1 MKKEIR
7 ITIDGFCG
15 TGKTLLAFAFAD
27 FLKQNGIEDA
37 QITFLN
43 DSGIQFEEAEGR
55 RIIEEA
61 VAHNFW
67 KDTEFV
73 FVERNTPRPFIAE
86 GVSENPRRWKAK
98 PDQYTPIF
106 SNQEH
111 IDYEMGRGQPMT
123 DEPHGFSTAEV
134 MERHYGLGS
143 AKLPA
148 KLRLRPSTREILEQ
162 ARQANPNALNA
173 SAALLPHKTRDEMIA
188 EAEARLKGDDYADRS
203 VQSFLGLAEAA
214 KDDELRIGT
223 PLFDRKTHGALA
235 SAGGDALL
243 TMTSQQVRESSPILE
258 TLEDITK
265 NHFAVRATD
274 ARVFRPEGGWPA
286 EFGGTVLGHPLGQ
299 DNGDHN
305 GELESGFKYQ
315 MQIHPL
321 TGETRNQMLV
331 RARPFIRT
339 AHLGG
344 HLALDYSNLP
354 VDLVFDEQCGVRW
367 KIEAEMLQ
375 TQQEV
380 DTIFEQA
387 QGDTVVKQPRGMS
400 RSVMHI
406 DDAGLWPGGVAPIA
420 SPADPV
426 LKDQMERIADLDV
439 WKSYPDSRRG
449 MTICKPAEALLQAE
463 EMMLS
468 QNLTR
473 VADVNNNGQV
483 DLPKTGD

>member
-1 MKKEIR
+1 
-7 ITIDGFCG
+7 
-15 TGKTLLAFAFAD
+15 
-27 FLKQNGIEDA
+27 
-37 QITFLN
+37 
-43 DSGIQFEEAEGR
+43 
-55 RIIEEA
+55 
-61 VAHNFW
+61 
-67 KDTEFV
+67 
-73 FVERNTPRPFIAE
+73 
-86 GVSENPRRWKAK
+86 
-98 PDQYTPIF
+98 
-106 SNQEH
+106 
-111 IDYEMGRGQPMT
+111 MT

-148 KLRLRPSTREILEQ
+148 KLRLRPSPREILEQ
-162 ARQANPNALNA
+162 ARQANPDALNA

-214 KDDELRIGT
+214 KDDELRVGTQLTSFVDANLVRRKYAKQHILDLQNKNNEAKEYLRTEEFKCQALLDEMLKDPALVAILGEFRINSVHLIPPPAQASYLGYRKRDSEDNDTLPVLDVFISRWDRQPVTQPDLVRLYTALQPQFPEIYLQRKLQNSGISGAHAPERAST

-331 RARPFIRT
+331 RTHPFIRT

-367 KIEAEMLQ
+367 KTEAEMLQ

-387 QGDTVVKQPRGMS
+387 QVAQLPKPPAEVK
-400 RSVMHI
+400 VE
-406 DDAGLWPGGVAPIA
+406 LN
-420 SPADPV
+420 DPV
-426 LKDQMERIADLDV
+426 AANLLKVRD
-439 WKSYPDSRRG
+439 
-449 MTICKPAEALLQAE
+449 
-463 EMMLS
+463 
-468 QNLTR
+468 
-473 VADVNNNGQV
+473 
-483 DLPKTGD
+483 

>member
-7 ITIDGFCG
+7 ITIDGVCNS
-15 TGKTLLAFAFAD
+15 GKTLLAWAFAD
-27 FLKQNGIEDA
+27 FLRQNGVEDA
-37 QITFLN
+37 QIAFFN
-43 DSGIQFEEAEGR
+43 DGMAPPEEMP
-55 RIIEEA
+55 RIIENAIANGVFKE
-61 VAHNFW
+61 
-67 KDTEFV
+67 TEFA
-73 FVERNTPRPFIAE
+73 FVERSVPAHFLTPGMFLIESGWR
-86 GVSENPRRWKAK
+86 AK
-98 PDQYTPIF
+98 PEKYSPVFYSRGHVDM
-106 SNQEH
+106 
-111 IDYEMGRGQPMT
+111 EMGRGQPMT
-123 DEPHGFSTAEV
+123 DEPHDFSTAEV

-148 KLRLRPSTREILEQ
+148 ALHLRPSTREILEQ
-162 ARQANPNALNA
+162 ARQANPDALNP

-214 KDDELRIGT
+214 KDDEQRAGT
-223 PLFDRKTHGALA
+223 PLFDQKAHGALA
-235 SAGGDALL
+235 SAGRDALL

-274 ARVFRPEGGWPA
+274 ARAFRPEGGWPA

-315 MQIHPL
+315 QQIHPL
-321 TGETRNQMLV
+321 TGETREQMLV
-331 RARPFIRT
+331 RAQPFIRT

-354 VDLVFDEQCGVRW
+354 VDLVFDKQCGVRW
-367 KIEAEMLQ
+367 KTEAEMLQ

-387 QGDTVVKQPRGMS
+387 QVAQLPKPPAEVK
-400 RSVMHI
+400 VE
-406 DDAGLWPGGVAPIA
+406 LN
-420 SPADPV
+420 DPV
-426 LKDQMERIADLDV
+426 AANLLKVRD
-439 WKSYPDSRRG
+439 
-449 MTICKPAEALLQAE
+449 
-463 EMMLS
+463 
-468 QNLTR
+468 
-473 VADVNNNGQV
+473 
-483 DLPKTGD
+483 